1 MAHNDIDDVL
11 DHLRRI
17 KGGGDLNSVK
27 IDQIETLEVDLRS
40 LRTFM
45 KYHHIPLL
53 DSLAKI
59 IKEKLRV
66 VFDGIPDVCEVVLM
80 LLESV
85 EGNTNIRFEHSLTNE
100 QTLEINR
107 FIKKLKV
114 VQKKMRF
121 FRYLYVTE
129 INGYVDHEKM
139 EGLET

>member
-1 MAHNDIDDVL
+1 MGQNDIDDVL

-27 IDQIETLEVDLRS
+27 IDQIETLEVDLRL

-45 KYHHIPLL
+45 K
-53 DSLAKI
+53 
-59 IKEKLRV
+59 
-66 VFDGIPDVCEVVLM
+66 CW
-80 LLESV
+80 
-85 EGNTNIRFEHSLTNE
+85 FEHSLTNE

-139 EGLET
+139 EGLETRIQFMADNVGQFCLALSSYEDENEVDIWK